1 MRSKAPVVLFTTLF
15 ALASGSALA
24 LGDRA
29 KEKKASSTTTTSQS
43 AQNPSG
49 SGAPNTTSGMQGTPN
64 NSAAG
69 ATGTTASSVNA
80 APSDNKSQVGQ
91 NDTRCDA
98 TKYASRS
105 DMPKECLDKAGTGAS
120 ASGSIQGQS
129 GGASGSGG
137 SGAGSS
143 SSGSAG
149 SSK

>member
-29 KEKKASSTTTTSQS
+29 KEKKAASDTPSSQS

-49 SGAPNTTSGMQGTPN
+49 SGAPNTTSGMQSTPN
-64 NSAAG
+64 NTTAG
-69 ATGTTASSVNA
+69 ATTSSSA
-80 APSDNKSQVGQ
+80 APMSSTSNKSQVGQ
-91 NDTRCDA
+91 NDARCDES
-98 TKYASRS
+98 KYTSKSA
-105 DMPKECLDKAGTGAS
+105 MPKECFDKAGTGAS

-129 GGASGSGG
+129 GGANGSGASAAS

-143 SSGSAG
+143 SSGST
-149 SSK
+149 K